1 MKRRILV
8 VSALFIV
15 CVLGTLSVLGLKSVN
30 SFKSYKNSISTGN
43 LNSTIAASLEVNS
56 KFKLITKISG
66 LPLVHQ
72 LLQISN
78 LDFTNNKSD
87 LSAIIDASPYLA
99 GVERPLH
106 YLVAFQNTAEARGTG
121 GILGAYAIL
130 RIDKGKISIEKSGS
144 NASLASL
151 PEIPVPVTNEFLNL
165 YGKNPAI
172 LQNSNL
178 SPHLPYGA
186 EIWMG
191 LWKAQTGEVLDGVIA
206 VDPTSLSYVLEAT
219 GPIQVN
225 GRQINSQNL
234 VSETLKDAYKRYE
247 KDNAARKQ
255 YLVEIINSTAKK
267 LITGEFSR
275 LAMLKAIN
283 RGISEERLLIYSR
296 NSEAEKYISKTKL
309 GAYLNTTLN
318 NEYRVVIQNIDA
330 SKLDYYLKKEV
341 TIKNTS
347 CDKPQRNTVSVVV
360 TNTLKT
366 GKGLPA
372 YVLTRADKNQPA
384 DLVTGQHKFK
394 VFIYGPVG
402 SKIVSAWRE
411 NLSYGIGGQAT
422 ERMRPVMVMEVDLA
436 PLESEKLQVNF
447 AGGNGKVKFV
457 DQPLVIPTKIDIKG
471 GC

>member
-1 MKRRILV
+1 MKRRVIIGVTV
-8 VSALFIV
+8 VLLLFVSYTGVIGFQTASALKNLKNAVASSDLNAAVDASETSKGKFESLVSI
-15 CVLGTLSVLGLKSVN
+15 LKAPLIKQTLSAFGLDVTG
-30 SFKSYKNSISTGN
+30 IS
-43 LNSTIAASLEVNS
+43 SE
-56 KFKLITKISG
+56 ISA
-66 LPLVHQ
+66 V
-72 LLQISN
+72 IN
-78 LDFTNNKSD
+78 
-87 LSAIIDASPYLA
+87 ASPYLA
-99 GVERPLH
+99 GVERPQR
-106 YLVAFQNTAEARGTG
+106 YLVSFQNTAEARGTG
-121 GILGAYAIL
+121 GILGAFAIVK
-130 RIDKGKISIEKSGS
+130 IDRGSITVEKSGS
-144 NASLASL
+144 NAAMASL
-151 PEIPVPVTNEFLNL
+151 SEIPVPVTNEFMNL

-191 LWKAQTGEVLDGVIA
+191 LWKKQTGQDLDGVIA
-206 VDPTSLSYVLEAT
+206 VDPSALSYMLKAT
-219 GPIQVN
+219 GPIIVN
-225 GRQINSQNL
+225 GREINSDNL
-234 VSETLKDAYKRYE
+234 VRETLKDAYKRYE
-247 KDNAARKQ
+247 KDNNARKQ
-255 YLVEIINSTAKK
+255 YLVDIINATSKK
-267 LITGEFSR
+267 LMSGDFSKIKMISA
-275 LAMLKAIN
+275 LD
-283 RGISEERLLIYSR
+283 RGLNEGRILLYSR
-296 NSEAEKYISKTKL
+296 NEVAEKYIAATQL
-309 GAYLNTTLN
+309 GAFLSTDLN

-341 TIKNTS
+341 DITTTS
-347 CDKPQRNTVSVVV
+347 CQTPNKATVTVVV
-360 TNTLKT
+360 TNTLKS

-372 YVLTRADKNQPA
+372 YVLTRADKNKPA

-402 SKIVSAWRE
+402 SSIVSAWRE